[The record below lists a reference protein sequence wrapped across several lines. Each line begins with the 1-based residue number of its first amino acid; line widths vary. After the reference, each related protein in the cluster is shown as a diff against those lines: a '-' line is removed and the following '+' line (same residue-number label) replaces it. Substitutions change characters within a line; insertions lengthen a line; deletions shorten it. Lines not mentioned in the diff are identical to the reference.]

1 MIAQMIATKRMYIKL
16 SRMSFF
22 KKFPLYLFL
31 VSYFC
36 FPIVP
41 FFSEW
46 KSEPSGNCSL
56 RNSDYFLSLALN
68 NQSKA
73 NQANYY
79 QDKTES
85 QKYHNEAI
93 LNFEKYLECTPS
105 NRVNPMTHL
114 NMANSYL
121 EVSNLVE
128 AEKQG
133 NLALQKNPYFR
144 DGILFQARLLTKQG
158 KLEEASQIL
167 EKKIPF
173 IPEDSDFLFLLGSL
187 NRELGKNHKSI
198 LYYTSLLDSIQK
210 REGNGKYKVHVL
222 KNLADLY
229 YQVKDLKKSLV
240 NYQAYLILNPR
251 DMDSR
256 FQVAQ
261 ILSLLG
267 DFGASKKILLDIH
280 EKNPSNSEVELLLA
294 EMYYVDSKA
303 IAYPYFTKL
312 KQENKLTKDHL
323 TYTINEILNRNW
335 TSADLFLRDFLPN
348 HANRIAARLAWL
360 EVLEAKYNKE
370 DLAIEL
376 KVVAELSYT
385 MKQPLI
391 AHNLMLDRIKLQEKN
406 PSLAD
411 DIAYSYWFLANC
423 MEELKSPNRAIL
435 YSKKAIALAK
445 SDEEK
450 EKYEVHLGHILL
462 SEKIKRPNEGISI
475 ADRILA
481 QNPKNH
487 SAFYL
492 KSYALFQKENY
503 ETSMDAINLALEIDS
518 ENVGYIFH
526 RSLIYEK
533 LKNFEAQEKD
543 LKTSIQMNSENP
555 VPLNYLG
562 FLYAERNEKKEEA
575 LNLILQAVE
584 LEPDN
589 GAYQDSLGW
598 IYFRMNRLEE
608 SLFHLTLAK
617 QMMADSGQV
626 DPIVMDHFGDVFK
639 AKDDIVN
646 AKEYWKK
653 AFQISKNPLDRER
666 IQKKISST
674 QKGNGKI

>member
-1 MIAQMIATKRMYIKL
+1 
-16 SRMSFF
+16 MSFF

-36 FPIVP
+36 LPIVP
-41 FFSEW
+41 FFSGW
-46 KSEPSGNCSL
+46 QSEPAGNCTV
-56 RNSDYFLSLALN
+56 RNTDYYLSLALN

-93 LNFEKYLECTPS
+93 QNFQKYLECTPT

-121 EVSNLVE
+121 EISNFGE
-128 AEKQG
+128 AEKQV
-133 NLALQKNPYFR
+133 NLSLQKNPFFR

-267 DFGASKKILLDIH
+267 DFGASKKILLDIY

-294 EMYYVDSKA
+294 EMYYVESKA

-312 KQENKLTKDHL
+312 KEENKLPKDHL
-323 TYTINEILNRNW
+323 TYTINEILNLNW

-348 HANRIAARLAWL
+348 HTNRIAARLAWL
-360 EVLEAKYNKE
+360 EVLEAKYKKE
-370 DLAIEL
+370 DFAAEL

-385 MKQPLI
+385 MKQVLV
-391 AHNLMLDRIKLQEKN
+391 AHNLMLDRVRLQERN

-435 YSKKAIALAK
+435 YSKKAISLAK
-445 SDEEK
+445 NNEEK
-450 EKYEVHLGHILL
+450 EKYEIHLGHILL
-462 SEKIKRPNEGISI
+462 SEKIKRPNEGIKI
-475 ADRILA
+475 ADNILS

-492 KSYALFQKENY
+492 KSYALFQKEDY
-503 ETSMDAINLALEIDS
+503 KSSMESINSAIAIESD
-518 ENVGYIFH
+518 NVGYIFQ

-533 LKNFEAQEKD
+533 LQNFKEQEKD
-543 LKTSIQMNSENP
+543 LKATIQMNSENP

-562 FLYAERNEKKEEA
+562 FLYAERNEKIEEA
-575 LNLILQAVE
+575 FALIQQAVE

-617 QMMADSGQV
+617 QMMAGSGQE

-639 AKDDIVN
+639 AKDDMVN
-646 AKEYWKK
+646 AKEYWKR
-653 AFQISKNPLDRER
+653 AIQLSKNPADIER
-666 IQKKISST
+666 IQKKISIN
-674 QKGNGKI
+674 QKGNSKL